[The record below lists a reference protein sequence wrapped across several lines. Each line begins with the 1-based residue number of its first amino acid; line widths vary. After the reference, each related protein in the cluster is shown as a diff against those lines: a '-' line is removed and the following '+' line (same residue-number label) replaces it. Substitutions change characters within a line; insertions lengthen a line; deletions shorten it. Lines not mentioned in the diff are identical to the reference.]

1 MKWITALGLEQW
13 ADTAPASDEFP
24 GLVGDLVR
32 ASASSISAYRF
43 PTGDKGQVRGIDGHL
58 RSAGAPPFVPDG
70 ESIWE
75 VGVNKEYESKADGE
89 FEKRVRTVDAETR
102 ANATFVFVTPR
113 TWNKRDRAIA
123 DWLREKRNLKLWK
136 AVEFIDGSMLESWL
150 DKHPAVAARYA
161 RHVMKTV
168 PPAGAM
174 STDEFWDDFSNRFS
188 RPLVEEVLLCGREQ
202 QAEQLLRR
210 LAEPTGKASF
220 AADSPD
226 EVIAFAV
233 AAIRKAEPQQRYFLE
248 SRAIVVESMDA
259 VRHLVTLDGLIFLPR
274 GQARTAAGRLS
285 AKGTTVVA
293 AGAGDLQGGHV
304 LLPRPSMS
312 VLGKA
317 FCGMGYSE
325 TEGYDLARKCGR
337 SLAVLAR
344 LKPSGTA
351 VRPEWLNRGADL
363 LPALLAGAWL
373 SSAPADRTI
382 VTAMGGVAG
391 YDAFEAPLRELKIL
405 DDPPLD
411 MVDDVWKLR
420 ASIDAFLNLGHLI
433 GQVHLDRLKAAAIE
447 VFGKVIPPPK
457 PDEIFRPSGSQ
468 DEHHSSWLR
477 EGLMTTLLHIAAL
490 HGPAR
495 LNIAGMTA
503 QQYVDGIVRTLPG
516 LSTDYRLL
524 ASLQDNLPLL
534 AEAAEGPFLEA
545 LERLL
550 EGDANALRPIFS
562 QDTSMFAPRSPHV
575 ALLWA
580 LEVLAWDPASLV
592 RVSVVLARLAEIDPG
607 GQTSN
612 RPINTLRSIYLSWCP
627 NTRANSK
634 QRIAALRSVVKQVP
648 SMAWPLLVKLL
659 PRAHDTGHYTTKPK
673 FREGDDPSLEV
684 LTYAVV
690 WENQNAIVAMAVQ
703 AAGRDPDKLVT
714 IISALSQFQLESYE
728 LALKAVE
735 QYLEA
740 TDEAERQPVWD
751 ALRKEAKRHR
761 NFARTDWA
769 IKGAPLASM
778 EAVVERFKPT
788 DPKRLGNWLFDDW
801 TPHVS
806 EAGDIE
812 LDMEAI
818 ESARAASLQAVHAQD
833 GVPGIMD
840 VFRAAKLPQ
849 AVASAIH
856 RLDLPLPDLLAL
868 LALAIEASAAAFVAV
883 ISFDG
888 LCRFGDAWLDALKDM
903 ADAKGLPAETVAGF
917 FISAPESP
925 ATWQQVKRFGD
936 QVDEAYWR
944 LKHPMLVQGTTEDL
958 LVAMDRYISVGRP
971 LAALQAAHRQL
982 GDVPSTQLLGLLD
995 AAIHEINAT
1004 RGDGTMIGY
1013 YVELVFTELE
1023 KRTDIPEE
1031 QVASREFAY
1040 LPIFELRKKPLVLH
1054 RLMVRSPETY
1064 MSAICAVFKPSSG
1077 EATPTS
1083 DVEKRTATAAYDLL
1097 GKLTVLPGQE
1107 GDTLAFEPLKEWCVR
1122 VRALAVAADRV
1133 DITDQYIGHLLAHA
1147 PSDPDDGAWPHVAV
1161 RQLLED
1167 LQSEH
1172 VERGMVIER
1181 HNMRGVFTRAMGE
1194 GGGQE
1199 RAFAGQAAAWS
1210 DAMPDFPRAAAM
1222 LRELAASWNESADRQ
1237 DLRAEK
1243 SALRY

>member
-1 MKWITALGLEQW
+1 MKWITALSLDQW
-13 ADTAPASDEFP
+13 ADTAPASDNFP

-32 ASASSISAYRF
+32 ASAGSISAFRF
-43 PTGDKGQVRGIDGHL
+43 PTGDKGQVRGFDGHL
-58 RSAGAPPFVPDG
+58 DAVGVPPFVPNG
-70 ESIWE
+70 ESFWE
-75 VGVNKEYESKADGE
+75 FGVNKDYETKADGD
-89 FEKRVRTVDAETR
+89 FESRLMAVPAATR

-113 TWNKRDRAIA
+113 TWNKGKRQIT
-123 DWLREKRNLKLWK
+123 DWLQEKRDLKEWQ
-136 AVEFIDGSMLESWL
+136 AVEFIDGSMLETWL
-150 DKHPAVAARYA
+150 DSHPAVAARYA
-161 RHVMKTV
+161 RQVMRTT
-168 PPAGAM
+168 PPIGAL

-188 RPLVEEVLLCGREQ
+188 RPLVEEVLLCGREK

-210 LAEPTGKASF
+210 LAEPSGKASF

-248 SRAIVVESMDA
+248 SRAIVVENMDA

-325 TEGYDLARKCGR
+325 TEGYSLARKCGR

-344 LKPSGTA
+344 LEPSGTA
-351 VRPEWLNRGADL
+351 VRPEWMSRGMDL
-363 LPALLAGAWL
+363 LPALLAGAWR

-382 VTAMGGVAG
+382 VTAMGGAAD
-391 YDAFEAPLRELKIL
+391 YDAFEAPLRDLRIL

-420 ASIDAFLNLGHLI
+420 ASVDAFVNLGHLI

-457 PDEIFRPSGSQ
+457 PDELFRPSGSQ

-477 EGLMTTLLHIAAL
+477 EGLMTTLLHIATL
-490 HGPAR
+490 HGQAR
-495 LNIAGMTA
+495 LNIAGKTA
-503 QQYVDGIVRTLPG
+503 QQFVDGIVRELPG

-534 AEAAEGPFLEA
+534 AEAAEDPFLEA
-545 LERLL
+545 LELLL

-562 QDTSMFAPRSPHV
+562 EDTSMFAPRSPHV

-592 RVSVVLARLAEIDPG
+592 RVSVILARLAEIAPG
-607 GQTSN
+607 VATSN
-612 RPINTLRSIYLSWCP
+612 QPINTLRSIYLSWCP

-634 QRIAALRSVVKQVP
+634 QRIAALRHVVKQVP

-673 FREGDDPSLEV
+673 FREGDDPNLEV

-690 WENQNAIVAMAVQ
+690 WENQNAVVAMAVQ
-703 AAGRDPDKLVT
+703 AAGRDPEKLT
-714 IISALSQFQLESYE
+714 TLISALSQFQLESYE
-728 LALKAVE
+728 LTLRAIE

-740 TDEAERQPVWD
+740 IGEDERQPVWD
-751 ALRKEAKRHR
+751 ALRKEAKRHK

-778 EAVVERFKPT
+778 EAVVEKFKPS
-788 DPKRLGNWLFDDW
+788 DPKQLGTWLFDEW
-801 TPHVS
+801 KPHIS

-818 ESARAASLQAVHAQD
+818 EAARAASLRAVYAKD
-833 GVPGIMD
+833 GVRGIMD

-849 AVASAIH
+849 AVAGAIH
-856 RLDLPLPDLLAL
+856 RLNLPLPDLLAL
-868 LALAIEASAAAFVAV
+868 LAMAIEAGAAAFVAV

-888 LCRFGDAWLDALKDM
+888 LRRFGDLWLQAIEELAHTKE
-903 ADAKGLPAETVAGF
+903 LPAATVAGF
-917 FISAPESP
+917 FLSAPESP
-925 ATWQQVKRFGD
+925 ATWQQVKRFGG

-958 LVAMDRYISVGRP
+958 LLAMDRYIGVGRP
-971 LAALQAAHRQL
+971 LAALQAAHRHL
-982 GDVPSTQLLGLLD
+982 EDVPSTQLLRLLD

-1004 RGDGTMIGY
+1004 GGDGTMTSY

-1023 KRTDIPEE
+1023 KRTDTPEE
-1031 QVASREFAY
+1031 QIASREFAY
-1040 LPIFELRKKPLVLH
+1040 LPVFELRKKPLVMH
-1054 RLMVRSPETY
+1054 RLMVRSPEAY
-1064 MSAICAVFKPSSG
+1064 MSAISAVFKPSSG

-1083 DVEKRTATAAYDLL
+1083 EAEKRTATAAYDLL
-1097 GKLTVLPGQE
+1097 GKLTVLPGQD
-1107 GDTLAFEPLKEWCVR
+1107 GDSLAFEPLRDWCLR
-1122 VRALAVAADRV
+1122 VRALAVEADRA
-1133 DITDQYIGHLLAHA
+1133 DITDQYVGHLLAHA
-1147 PSDPDDGAWPHVAV
+1147 PPSPDDDAWPHVAV

-1199 RAFAGQAAAWS
+1199 RALAGQAAAWS
-1210 DAMPDFPRAAAM
+1210 DAMPEFPRAAAM
-1222 LRELAASWNESADRQ
+1222 LRELAASWNDSANRQ
-1237 DLRAEK
+1237 DLQAEK